1 MEMDTQ
7 KLQRFIDAVNS
18 EIDDKITELLNE
30 AEEEK
35 KAILDGAQKESE
47 QAAERRLEE
56 NKKKCST
63 MFVRDISKAE
73 MDMKKQVLTHRDE
86 LTLKL
91 FNDVKNKL
99 ISYKSDQKYV
109 DYLIKTIIKLNL
121 TGEAIINLSPD
132 DLKYCDILKKALKSD
147 KISFAADEHIKI
159 GGLSVYN
166 KENGTI
172 TDKTF
177 DLAVE
182 EQKQLFANRNA
193 LAE

>member
-18 EIDDKITELLNE
+18 EIDEKITELLNE
-30 AEEEK
+30 AEDEK
-35 KAILDGAQKESE
+35 KTILNGAQKESE
-47 QAAERRLEE
+47 LAAEKRLDE

-73 MDMKKQVLTHRDE
+73 LEMKKQVLMHRDE
-86 LTLKL
+86 LADKL
-91 FNDVKNKL
+91 FNDVKDKL
-99 ISYKSDQKYV
+99 VSYKSEPKYV
-109 DYLIKTIIKLNL
+109 DYLVKTIIKLNL
-121 TGEAIINLSPD
+121 TGEAVINLSPD

-147 KISFAADEHIKI
+147 KISFASDEHIKL

-182 EQKQLFANRNA
+182 EQRQLFANRNA